1 MQTSNFGRKPAAFK
15 PKLKGVLKGL
25 LALLI
30 LALGGMASPAAAWW
44 QKDWAYRKA
53 VTIDTTASGVNVSGP
68 IGRTLVLI
76 RLHSGNFTFTD
87 ALDNGA
93 DIRFVDSDDKS
104 PLTYHVESY
113 DAKNGV
119 ATVWV
124 SMPALNGG
132 EKKQIWLYF
141 GNKTAPVGEDVKGS
155 FDPDYTLAYHF
166 SEGPGQPTED
176 KTANGNTAANAPA
189 GVEDS
194 AIIGHGGHFVGQGG
208 VTVNDNPSLA
218 MTAGAP
224 FTFTAW
230 VKPDNL
236 AGDQQ
241 LFSRGGMVIG
251 ISGGLP
257 YVTVGSGRAQAT
269 APVKQGDWTH
279 VGVVADGTTLKIYVN
294 GVEAGAVSVA
304 LPAIAGPIT
313 IGGTLIGSLDEVR
326 LSKTA
331 RPPAMLM
338 AMASAEG
345 PATKLVGVSE
355 TAEKQGGGGGV
366 LFFIVSKLEP
376 LDAGIIGLCMI
387 LLTMAITLMVQ
398 KIRYLNA
405 ADKANVLFYKRFDA
419 MHEELVP
426 LADAEGISAA
436 EADYIKKASPIARL
450 YEMGISELAVRRKVS
465 VTRPLSG
472 EAVEAMRAAVD
483 AVYVNENQ
491 KLDSLMVI
499 LTIAISGGPFIGLLG
514 TVIGVMTVFGGVAMA
529 GDVNVNAI
537 APGIAAALLAT
548 IAGLACAIPALFGYN
563 YLNGRITV
571 LADQM
576 RVFID
581 RLITRLAE
589 MQADA
594 AYAREA
600 AE

>member
-15 PKLKGVLKGL
+15 GVLKAL
-25 LALLI
+25 LALMI

-53 VTIDTTASGVNVSGP
+53 VTVDTTATGVNVSGP
-68 IGRTLVLI
+68 IGRTVVLV

-93 DIRFVDSDDKS
+93 DIRFVDTDDKT
-104 PLTYHVESY
+104 PLAYHIESF

-124 SMPALNGG
+124 NLPVLNGG

-141 GNKTAPVGEDVKGS
+141 GNKTAPVGEDVKGT
-155 FDPDYTLAYHF
+155 FDPDYTAVYHF

-189 GVEDS
+189 GSEDS

-208 VTVNDNPSLA
+208 VTVNDSPSLA
-218 MTAGAP
+218 MTPGAP

-236 AGDQQ
+236 GGDQQ

-251 ISGGLP
+251 VNGGIP
-257 YVTVGSGRAQAT
+257 YVAVGSGKAQAT

-279 VGVVADGTTLKIYVN
+279 LGVVADGTTLKIYVN

-313 IGGTLIGSLDEVR
+313 IGGTLVGSLDEVR
-326 LSKTA
+326 LSKSA
-331 RPPAMLM
+331 RPAAMLL
-338 AMASAEG
+338 AMANAEG
-345 PATKLVGVSE
+345 PATKLVGVSD

-376 LDAGIIGLCMI
+376 IDAGVIGLCMI
-387 LLTMAITLMVQ
+387 LLTMAITLMVN

-405 ADKANVLFYKRFDA
+405 ATKGNTLFFNRFNA
-419 MHEELVP
+419 MHENLVP
-426 LADAEGISAA
+426 LDMAEGISPA
-436 EADYIKKASPIARL
+436 EAAFIKKASPIARL
-450 YEMGISELAVRRKVS
+450 YEMGIAELDVRRKTAS
-465 VTRPLSG
+465 TRPLSG

-483 AVYVNENQ
+483 AVYVEENQ
-491 KLDSLMVI
+491 KLDALMVI

>member
-1 MQTSNFGRKPAAFK
+1 MHTSTLRP
-15 PKLKGVLKGL
+15 VLKAFF
-25 LALLI
+25 ALLV
-30 LALGGMASPAAAWW
+30 LMMGTWASPAAAWW

-53 VTIDTTASGVNVSGP
+53 VTIDTSPSGVNVSGP
-68 IGRTLVLI
+68 IGRTLVLV

-87 ALDNGA
+87 ALENGA
-93 DIRFVDSDDKS
+93 DIRFVDSDDKN
-104 PLTYHVESY
+104 PLPYHIESY
-113 DAKNGV
+113 DSKNGV

-124 SMPALNGG
+124 SLPVLSGG

-141 GNKTAPVGEDVKGS
+141 GNKNAPVGEDVKGS

-176 KTANGNTAANAPA
+176 KTANGNNALNAPT
-189 GVEDS
+189 GIEDS
-194 AIIGHGGHFVGQGG
+194 AIVGHGGHFVGQGG
-208 VTVNDNPSLA
+208 ITVNDAPSLA
-218 MTAGAP
+218 MTPGAP

-236 AGDQQ
+236 GGDQQ

-251 ISGGLP
+251 ISAGMP
-257 YVTVGSGRAQAT
+257 YVAVGSGRAAAT
-269 APVKQGDWTH
+269 AAVKQGDWTH
-279 VGVVADGTTLKIYVN
+279 IGVVADGTTLKIYVN

-313 IGGTLIGSLDEVR
+313 LGGTLVGSLDEVR

-331 RPPAMLM
+331 RPAAMLL
-338 AMASAEG
+338 AMANAEG
-345 PATKLVGVSE
+345 PSNKLVGVSD
-355 TAEKQGGGGGV
+355 TAEKQGNGGGV

-376 LDAGIIGLCMI
+376 VDAFIIGLCMI
-387 LLTMAITLMVQ
+387 LLTMAISLMVA

-405 ADKANVLFYKRFDA
+405 ADKGNAQFFTRFNA

-426 LADAEGISAA
+426 LAQVQGITEPEVAF
-436 EADYIKKASPIARL
+436 IKTTSPLARL
-450 YEMGISELAVRRKVS
+450 YEMGIAELDVRRKHGS
-465 VTRPLSG
+465 ARALSA

-483 AVYVNENQ
+483 AVYVEENQ
-491 KLDSLMVI
+491 KLDKLMVI

-563 YLNGRITV
+563 YLNGRISA

-594 AYAREA
+594 AQMREA

>member
-1 MQTSNFGRKPAAFK
+1 MHTSTLRPA
-15 PKLKGVLKGL
+15 LKALF
-25 LALLI
+25 ALLV
-30 LALGGMASPAAAWW
+30 LMMGAWATPAAAWW
-44 QKDWAYRKA
+44 QNDWAYRKA
-53 VTIDTTASGVNVSGP
+53 VTIDTTSTGVPMTGA
-68 IGRTLVLI
+68 IGRTVVLV

-87 ALDNGA
+87 ALENGA
-93 DIRFVDSDDKS
+93 DIRFVDSDDKT
-104 PLTYHVESY
+104 PLAYHIESY
-113 DAKNGV
+113 DSKNGV

-124 SMPALNGG
+124 SLPVLGGG

-141 GNKTAPVGEDVKGS
+141 GNKTTGAGEDVKGT
-155 FDPDYTLAYHF
+155 FDADYTLVYHF

-189 GVEDS
+189 GSEDS

-208 VTVNDNPSLA
+208 ITVNDSPSLA
-218 MTAGAP
+218 MTPGAP

-236 AGDQQ
+236 GGDQQ

-251 ISGGLP
+251 INAGVP
-257 YVTVGSGRAQAT
+257 YVAVGSGRAQAT
-269 APVKQGDWTH
+269 AAVKQGSWTH
-279 VGVVADGTTLKIYVN
+279 VGVVADGTTLKIYVD

-313 IGGTLIGSLDEVR
+313 LGGTLVGALDEVR
-326 LSKTA
+326 LSKYA
-331 RPPAMLM
+331 RPAAMLL
-338 AMASAEG
+338 AMAKAEG
-345 PATKLVGVSE
+345 DPSSTQKLVSVSD
-355 TAEKQGGGGGV
+355 TAEKQGNGGGV
-366 LFFIVSKLEP
+366 LLFIVKKLEP
-376 LDAGIIGLCMI
+376 VDVGVVALCMV
-387 LLTMAITLMVQ
+387 LLAMAVTLMVN

-405 ADKANVLFYKRFDA
+405 AAKGNTMFFNRFNA
-419 MHEELVP
+419 MHENLVP
-426 LADAEGISAA
+426 LAEIEGITEPEVAF
-436 EADYIKKASPIARL
+436 IKKASPIARL
-450 YEMGISELAVRRKVS
+450 YEMGIAELDVRRKQNA
-465 VTRPLSG
+465 TRPLSG

-483 AVYVNENQ
+483 AVFVEENQ
-491 KLDSLMVI
+491 KLDAMMVI

-563 YLNGRITV
+563 YLNGRISS